1 MKKYDRKIIKKWKMK
16 QQLQP
21 QEERDDIVPQERAE
35 ASAASSPDEP
45 VKEHAVPSTHHGHL
59 TAIPEEA
66 LPYDLRAIR
75 AKRKKRH
82 AALLGG
88 FLIFL
93 SLVGAITV
101 IQKTVDLVF
110 YFTDST
116 RDKEMFEQLIRP
128 VVMFDPVPFD
138 SIEAAS
144 ETSLLQASVW
154 GTLLGQEQKTYDTDE
169 TGMLLVPASDL
180 DVTAARLFGPEVKL
194 VHQTF
199 GDIEMTFPYDENK
212 QLYHVP
218 TYGYLGMYTPQ
229 VEHITKQNG
238 YTVLKVNYM
247 LPGNVW
253 NFNEKGVLEETDG
266 VAKTRYY
273 VMLQNKSGYYIA
285 AICTSDPLNP
295 QESSSQAP
303 IRE

>member
-1 MKKYDRKIIKKWKMK
+1 MKKYDRKIIKRWKMR
-16 QQLQP
+16 QQSQS
-21 QEERDDIVPQERAE
+21 QEEGSDIAPPKDTAAPV
-35 ASAASSPDEP
+35 ASSPDEP
-45 VKEHAVPSTHHGHL
+45 VGENTVSSAPHGHL
-59 TAIPEEA
+59 AAIPEEA

-93 SLVGAITV
+93 SLVGAVTV

-110 YFTDST
+110 YFSDST

-138 SIEAAS
+138 SIDAAS

-154 GTLLGQEQKTYDTDE
+154 GTLLGQEQKSYDTDE

-285 AICTSDPLNP
+285 AICASDPLHP
-295 QESSSQAP
+295 QDNSSQAP